1 MNVRSAILG
10 VSLLLASAHAAFAQP
25 ASAMPKKPTPEPVSQ
40 GKLTPEPVI
49 QGFGVVLLLGDTQ
62 ASSSPDNVPISARK
76 ALSDMRDFLP
86 YKSYQVLDV
95 QWTRCCG
102 SPTTSRL
109 RGADDQDYELQVRS
123 NPAAD
128 GRLFVQFL
136 LREPGTGDT
145 LDKGLSDS
153 HPRSLEAKAEVQKE
167 LFMLERELSDLSVQ
181 KEKAAAMVPIGGM
194 SPEEAKRISAQHTL
208 VARRIAELRKAVNTS
223 APVKREGRTVIDT
236 SFGMDVGETVVVGTS
251 RLKGGNRALIAI
263 LTAARQASAKER

>member
-10 VSLLLASAHAAFAQP
+10 ASLVLGVTHAASAQP
-25 ASAMPKKPTPEPVSQ
+25 ASAMPKKSM
-40 GKLTPEPVI
+40 PEPVI

-62 ASSSPDNVPISARK
+62 ASGSPDNVPISARK

-102 SPTTSRL
+102 SPTVSRL
-109 RGADDQDYELQVRS
+109 RGLDDQDYELQLRS
-123 NPAAD
+123 SGD
-128 GRLFVQFL
+128 DRLFIQFL
-136 LREPGTGDT
+136 LREPGTGEAI
-145 LDKGLSDS
+145 DKSLSDA
-153 HPRSLEAKAEVQKE
+153 HARNLEAKGEVQKE
-167 LFMLERELSDLSVQ
+167 LFALERELSDLSVQ
-181 KEKAAAMVPIGGM
+181 KEKAAAMVPLGGM

-223 APVKREGRTVIDT
+223 ATVKRDGRIIIDT
-236 SFGMDVGETVVVGTS
+236 SFRMDAGETVVVGTS

-263 LTAARQASAKER
+263 LTAASRGNTKGGPSRE

>member
-1 MNVRSAILG
+1 MNVRSAILAF
-10 VSLLLASAHAAFAQP
+10 SLLLASAHAAFAQP
-25 ASAMPKKPTPEPVSQ
+25 ASTMPKK
-40 GKLTPEPVI
+40 LMPEPVI

-145 LDKGLSDS
+145 LEKSLSDS
-153 HPRSLEAKAEVQKE
+153 HPRNLEAKAEVQKE

-223 APVKREGRTVIDT
+223 GPVKREGRTVIDT

-263 LTAARQASAKER
+263 LTAARQASAKEK